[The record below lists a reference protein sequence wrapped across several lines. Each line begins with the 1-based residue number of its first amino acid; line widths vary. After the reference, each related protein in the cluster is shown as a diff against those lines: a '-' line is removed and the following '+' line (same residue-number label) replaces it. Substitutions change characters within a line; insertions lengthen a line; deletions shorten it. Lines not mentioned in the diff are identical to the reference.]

1 MTRLPKGR
9 YSSRSSAIRAARAA
23 CRKAL
28 NSPIFQAYEGHDFE
42 IMEDTSAEIAPNQ
55 FVFFTFRFRLV
66 GPAAEA
72 ATNPAL
78 ATGFSA

>member
-28 NSPIFQAYEGHDFE
+28 NSPIYSAYEGHDFDVC
-42 IMEDTSAEIAPNQ
+42 EDTMVEINGATYW
-55 FVFFTFRFRLV
+55 FTFRFRLV